1 MEVGTEV
8 KIIGRVQSRN
18 YEKKHEDGTVEQRV
32 AYEVSI
38 ASLELVNE
46 NNDESASEEN
56 NEQIEEA

>member
-46 NNDESASEEN
+46 NNDENASEEN
-56 NEQIEEA
+56 NEKIEEA

>member
-56 NEQIEEA
+56 NGQIEEA